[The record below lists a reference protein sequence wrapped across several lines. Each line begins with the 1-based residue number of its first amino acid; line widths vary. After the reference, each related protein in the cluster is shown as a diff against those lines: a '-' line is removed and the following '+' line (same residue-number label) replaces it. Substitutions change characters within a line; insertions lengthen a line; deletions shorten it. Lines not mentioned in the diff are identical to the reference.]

1 MNKEPATISDE
12 QIARLFFDGTRMW
25 RAQLN
30 TVLSEY
36 ELAASAWSVIRVLRD
51 EGQGK
56 TQKEL
61 ASELGIEGPTL
72 VKLLDSLERLGWI
85 ERRVAPTDRRA
96 KTIWLIPS
104 AMAQIK
110 EADLKLGTLRHEIVS
125 VLDEKDRDEFI
136 RLLSLVRQ
144 KLEQKC
150 HGPSADDEGDD
161 K

>member
-1 MNKEPATISDE
+1 MTKELATVSDE
-12 QIARLFFDGTRMW
+12 QIARLFFDSTRMW
-25 RAQLN
+25 RSQLN

-36 ELAASAWSVIRVLRD
+36 ELTASAWSVIRVLRD

-96 KTIWLIPS
+96 KTIWLIPD
-104 AMAQIK
+104 ALAQIK
-110 EADLKLGTLRHEIVS
+110 QADKKLGTIRHEIVS
-125 VLDEKDRDEFI
+125 VLSDNDRDEFI
-136 RLLSLVRQ
+136 RLLSLVRH
-144 KLEQKC
+144 KLEHMC
-150 HGPSADDEGDD
+150 HGENAEQGDNN
-161 K
+161 